1 MNITLNQLEQLYK
14 NGYNVDMAVLL
25 KMVDE
30 GSVIKE
36 VCISSVKLELLYTSL
51 VRKGL
56 ITNEDKIT
64 DSGKELLKFIKT
76 KEKIKLVKKS
86 KDSAKFD
93 AWWLAY
99 PSTDTFSYK
108 NKVFNGTRS
117 LKAKKDDCRIKLDKI
132 LDEGEYKIE
141 ELIKALEFEVLQKKE
156 NSIKTGENKLSYLQ
170 NSLTYL
176 NQRTFESFID
186 LIREGIVIEEKQ
198 NYEGIN
204 I

>member
-1 MNITLNQLEQLYK
+1 MNITLDQLEQLYK
-14 NGYNVDMAVLL
+14 NGYNLDMVVLL
-25 KMVDE
+25 KMIDE
-30 GSVIKE
+30 GTAIKE
-36 VCISSVKLELLYTSL
+36 VCIGSVKLELLYTSL
-51 VRKGL
+51 IRKGL
-56 ITNEDKIT
+56 ITSEDKIT
-64 DSGKELLKFIKT
+64 QTGKELLKFIHT
-76 KEKIKLVKKS
+76 TDTPKLVKKS

-117 LKAKKDDCRIKLDKI
+117 LKAKKDDCRIKLNKI
-132 LDEGEYKIE
+132 LDEGEYTIE
-141 ELIKALEFEVLQKKE
+141 ELVKALEFEVLQKKE
-156 NSIKTGENKLSYLQ
+156 NSLKTGENKLSYLQ

-198 NYEGIN
+198 SYDGVN

>member
-1 MNITLNQLEQLYK
+1 M
-14 NGYNVDMAVLL
+14 
-25 KMVDE
+25 
-30 GSVIKE
+30 
-36 VCISSVKLELLYTSL
+36 
-51 VRKGL
+51 
-56 ITNEDKIT
+56 
-64 DSGKELLKFIKT
+64 
-76 KEKIKLVKKS
+76 
-86 KDSAKFD
+86 
-93 AWWLAY
+93 
-99 PSTDTFSYK
+99 
-108 NKVFNGTRS
+108 FNGTRS
-117 LKAKKDDCRIKLDKI
+117 LKSKKDDSRIKLDKI

-198 NYEGIN
+198 NYEGVN

>member
-99 PSTDTFSYK
+99 PSTDTFSY
-108 NKVFNGTRS
+108 
-117 LKAKKDDCRIKLDKI
+117 
-132 LDEGEYKIE
+132 
-141 ELIKALEFEVLQKKE
+141 
-156 NSIKTGENKLSYLQ
+156 
-170 NSLTYL
+170 
-176 NQRTFESFID
+176 
-186 LIREGIVIEEKQ
+186 
-198 NYEGIN
+198 
-204 I
+204 

>member
-117 LKAKKDDCRIKLDKI
+117 LKSKKDDCRIKLDKI

-198 NYEGIN
+198 NYEGVN

>member
-36 VCISSVKLELLYTSL
+36 VCISSVKLDLLYTSL

>member
-86 KDSAKFD
+86 KDSTKFD

-117 LKAKKDDCRIKLDKI
+117 LKSKKDDCRIKLDKI

-198 NYEGIN
+198 NYEGVN

>member
-64 DSGKELLKFIKT
+64 ESGKELLKFIKT

-198 NYEGIN
+198 NYEGVN

>member
-117 LKAKKDDCRIKLDKI
+117 LKSKKDDCRIKLDNI

-198 NYEGIN
+198 NYEGVN